1 MFPLQLR
8 KHLKTVSLA
17 IAALAW
23 TAGSS
28 SATTINFIELPGEA
42 GIHLTGTD
50 PSGAAIDVTKL
61 GSETFRISAPNCNC
75 GADFSLNGIGT
86 TTEYLVNI
94 LESAGGPLSDQVHVF
109 RLGGDGSQV
118 IDFISDPAPFE
129 TAGPGAVITTVVE
142 TGSLQPVLTYTSA
155 NGTVNNIFITS
166 DLGPDSEVPEPA
178 SMLLLGTGLVGVGAR
193 CRRTRQSRG

>member
-1 MFPLQLR
+1 MFPLQLH
-8 KHLKTVSLA
+8 KHLKTVSIA
-17 IAALAW
+17 IATIAL

-50 PSGAAIDVTKL
+50 PGGVAIDVTKL
-61 GSETFRISAPNCNC
+61 GSETFRISAPACSC
-75 GADFSLNGIGT
+75 GADFTLNGIGT
-86 TTEYLVNI
+86 TTEFLVNI
-94 LESAGGPLSDQVHVF
+94 LESAGGPISDQVHVF

-129 TAGPGAVITTVVE
+129 IAGPGAVITTLVE

-155 NGTVNNIFITS
+155 NGTVNNIFMTS
-166 DLGPDSEVPEPA
+166 DVGPDAEAPEPA
-178 SMLLLGTGLVGVGAR
+178 SLLLLGTGLVGAGAR
-193 CRRTRQSRG
+193 RWRKRQSF